1 MQCVFGNIF
10 LYERNEYTMKKYMKI
25 LTIICIVVICMCGC
39 SKNKPEEATPLTI
52 YEQLK
57 ITDKSLS
64 EADTGV
70 IQEGITN
77 WVKSFLAISS
87 DTRDKEAI
95 NKGLYQSIANKEQKE
110 KLKQDR
116 ESFYK
121 DSVVII
127 EDVSPEIKS
136 TKKATYNEKEV
147 AVVDCKTTVRGMRND
162 QAFEKIYTMQ
172 MVVNYQTNVVS
183 VYEVEDITW
192 E

>member
-1 MQCVFGNIF
+1 
-10 LYERNEYTMKKYMKI
+10 
-25 LTIICIVVICMCGC
+25 MCGC

-95 NKGLYQSIANKEQKE
+95 NKGLYQSIAKKEQKE

>member
-1 MQCVFGNIF
+1 
-10 LYERNEYTMKKYMKI
+10 
-25 LTIICIVVICMCGC
+25 MCGC

-127 EDVSPEIKS
+127 EAVSYTHLDVYKRQALQKHVIIIYINKNKS
-136 TKKATYNEKEV
+136 GKFLFLLI
-147 AVVDCKTTVRGMRND
+147 CIHFLML
-162 QAFEKIYTMQ
+162 
-172 MVVNYQTNVVS
+172 
-183 VYEVEDITW
+183 
-192 E
+192 